1 MHTTIRQLTML
12 GAVALLTQYSPVS
25 GATFSVANGD
35 VPGLIAAI
43 QAANATAQE
52 DTIQLAIDGDY
63 PLYAAYFSSSSVPLD
78 RTGLPW
84 ITSPVIV
91 EGRGSVIR
99 RAASVAQPVPEFRL
113 LRLRGRAAALT
124 VRDLGLFNGS
134 AYPVNGDHADSMG
147 GGIRNEGRPLT
158 IENCRFEE
166 NRSTHWGGAV
176 HTTGPTVVKDSEFV
190 HNNGGD
196 GGTGAIR
203 VMDTSLFIVERCYFS
218 KNFGQDTI
226 RIEKVQTADISA
238 STIAEATGIDVQAGV
253 LIRESGFRL
262 ANCTIYKCRQY
273 GVIIGSSSVGTI
285 THCTVYETGN
295 PTTTGVGIS
304 NGAGSVL
311 SLINTIVAN
320 SVYVDCQNYGTLLVN
335 SGNLIRDGSCN
346 PALIGNPKLG
356 AFGYYGGPTP
366 VLPLIAGSKA
376 IDAANDA
383 LGELVDQRGV
393 GRPVG
398 KHWDI
403 GAYEGSIRVPLNS
416 TGPRVVG
423 AFYDP
428 APYIVICDPL
438 PDEGI
443 SLAVLGDRTVP
454 ARSINPASLTM
465 GNAPAGSARV
475 RGIGDVNRDGIEDL
489 VVEFPLN
496 SVYLGAVSCEAVTL
510 LELQGETSTGL
521 PIVAYINVQA
531 TGR

>member
-1 MHTTIRQLTML
+1 ML
-12 GAVALLTQYSPVS
+12 GVVAFLSQNSPLS
-25 GATFSVANGD
+25 AATFSVANGD

-52 DTIQLAIDGDY
+52 DTIQLAINGDY
-63 PLYAAYFSSSSVPLD
+63 PLYAAFFSSSSVPLD

-84 ITSPVIV
+84 ISSPVII

-99 RAASVAQPVPEFRL
+99 RAQPIAQPVPEFRL
-113 LRLRGRAAALT
+113 LRVRGRAAALT
-124 VRDLGLFNGS
+124 VRDLGLQNGN
-134 AYPVNGDHADSMG
+134 AWPVNGDHADSMG

-158 IENCRFEE
+158 VENCRFEE
-166 NRSTHWGGAV
+166 NRSTHWGAAV

-190 HNNGGD
+190 HNVAGD

-203 VMDTSLFIVERCYFS
+203 VMDTALFTVERCFFS
-218 KNFGQDTI
+218 KNVGDETI
-226 RIEKVQTADISA
+226 KINNVQTADISA
-238 STIAEATGIDVQAGV
+238 STITEATCLSGAAGV
-253 LIRESGFRL
+253 RFYESGFRL
-262 ANCTIYKCRQY
+262 VNCTIYKCTKA
-273 GVIIGSSSVGTI
+273 GVGIHSGSVGTV
-285 THCTVYETGN
+285 THCTIYETGLLN
-295 PTTTGVGIS
+295 YYGTGLGIS
-304 NGAGSVL
+304 SDSVV
-311 SLINTIVAN
+311 SLINSIVAN
-320 SVYVDCQNYGTLLVN
+320 SVNVDCLNAGTLLVN

-346 PALIGNPKLG
+346 PALIGDPKLG
-356 AFGYYGGPTP
+356 ALGYYGGPTP
-366 VLPLIAGSKA
+366 MLPLIAGSQA

-383 LGELVDQRGV
+383 LGEPVDQRGV

-403 GAYEGSIRVPLNS
+403 GAYEGSIRVRPDF

-428 APYIVICDPL
+428 EPYIIICDPL

-443 SLAVLGDRTVP
+443 SLAILGDRSVP
-454 ARSINPASLTM
+454 ARSINPASLTL

-496 SVYLGAVSCEAVTL
+496 AVYRGTASCEAVTL
-510 LELQGETSTGL
+510 LELQGETSTGQ
-521 PIVAYINVQA
+521 PIVTYINVQA
-531 TGR
+531 AGR

>member
-1 MHTTIRQLTML
+1 ML
-12 GAVALLTQYSPVS
+12 GVVALLSQYSTLS

-52 DTIQLAIDGDY
+52 DTIQLAVNGDY
-63 PLYAAYFSSSSVPLD
+63 PLYAAFFSSSSVPLD

-84 ITSPVIV
+84 ITSPVII

-99 RAASVAQPVPEFRL
+99 RAQPIAQPVPEFRL
-113 LRLRGRAAALT
+113 VRVRGRAAALT
-124 VRDLGLFNGS
+124 VRDLGLQNGNGW
-134 AYPVNGDHADSMG
+134 PVNGDHADSMG

-166 NRSTHWGGAV
+166 NRSTHWGAAV

-190 HNNGGD
+190 HNVAGD

-203 VMDTSLFIVERCYFS
+203 VMDTSLFIVESCFFS
-218 KNFGQDTI
+218 KNVGDDTI
-226 RIEKVQTADISA
+226 RIYNVTTADISG
-238 STIAEATGIDVQAGV
+238 STIAEATGISGEVGV
-253 LIRESGFRL
+253 LVHGSGFRM
-262 ANCTIYKCRQY
+262 ANSTIYKCHRF
-273 GVIIGSSSVGTI
+273 GLSCGAGSVATI

-295 PTTTGVGIS
+295 PTTTGIGIV
-304 NGAGSVL
+304 NGTGCVM

-320 SVYVDCQNYGTLLVN
+320 SVYVDCKNYGTLLVN

-346 PALIGNPKLG
+346 PALFGDPKLG

-366 VLPLIAGSKA
+366 LLPLIAGSQA

-383 LGELVDQRGV
+383 LGEPVDQRGV

-398 KHWDI
+398 AHWDI
-403 GAYEGSIRVPLNS
+403 GAYEGSIRVRPDF

-438 PDEGI
+438 PGDGI
-443 SLAVLGDRTVP
+443 SFAILGDRTVP
-454 ARSINPASLTM
+454 ARSINPASLTL
-465 GNAPAGSARV
+465 GNAPAGTARV

-489 VVEFPLN
+489 VVEFPLS
-496 SVYLGAVSCEAVTL
+496 SVYRGASSCAAVTL
-510 LELQGETSTGL
+510 LELQGETSTGQ
-521 PIVAYINVQA
+521 PIVTYINVQA
-531 TGR
+531 AGR